1 MMNLTAFMLTNSFLY
16 ASKKREASK
25 LINVTYLTLDIYF

>member
-16 ASKKREASK
+16 AYKKREASK